1 MVQMNI
7 PFKPCNILL
16 PKEGFEKWS
25 VVACDQYT
33 SDSQYWNRVE
43 NTVADA
49 KSTLRITLPE
59 IYLEEGNVS
68 ERIDKINS
76 TMYEYISNDVF
87 NEIGNS
93 YIYVE
98 RSVSNGKIRKGLIGA
113 FDLEA
118 YDFNKGSASQIRA
131 TEGTVLERIPPR
143 VKIRENAPLELPHI
157 MILIDDRSNEVIS
170 SVSSAKTDENKLYD
184 FDLMENGGHIK
195 GYRVSGEISESLNN
209 ALENLYDVKAFN
221 DKYSVSDKPLLIFA
235 VGDGNHSLATAKT
248 CWENIKKDLTP
259 EEQENHPARY
269 ALAEL
274 VNVHDESLE
283 FEPIHR
289 LIFDIDTD
297 KFYSEMKNYF
307 EDCNI
312 EKVSDITENGFTV
325 VIGEKSESFVLR
337 SPKFNLT
344 VGDIQSFVD
353 YYLKNIEPQGKVDY
367 IHGEETIFA
376 KAKENNTLGILLPA
390 MAKNDLFKTVIVDG
404 VLPRKTFS
412 MGHAHEK
419 RFYLECR
426 KIK

>member
-1 MVQMNI
+1 MNI

-68 ERIDKINS
+68 KRIDKINS

-297 KFYSEMKNYF
+297 KFNSEMKNYF
-307 EDCNI
+307 KDCNI
-312 EKVSDITENGFTV
+312 EQVADGSENGFTV

-367 IHGEETIFA
+367 IHGEETVFA

>member
-1 MVQMNI
+1 MNI

-16 PKEGFEKWS
+16 PKGGFEKWS

-33 SDSQYWNRVE
+33 SDADYWSRVE

-59 IYLEEGNVS
+59 IYLEDGNVS
-68 ERIDKINS
+68 ERIDKINE
-76 TMYEYISNDVF
+76 TMYDYINGDVF
-87 NEIGNS
+87 NEIENS
-93 YIYVE
+93 YIYTE

-118 YDFNKGSASQIRA
+118 YNFNKGSDSQIRA

-157 MILIDDRSNEVIS
+157 MILIDDRTNAVID
-170 SVSSAKTDENKLYD
+170 SVVSAKTAENKLYD
-184 FDLMENGGHIK
+184 FDLMENGGRVS
-195 GYRVSGEISESLNN
+195 GYRVSGKDSDSLNKALESL
-209 ALENLYDVKAFN
+209 YDKSAFEE
-221 DKYSVSDKPLLIFA
+221 KYSISDKPLLVFA

-248 CWENIKKDLTP
+248 CWENIKKTLSP
-259 EEQENHPARY
+259 EEQKDHPARY

-289 LIFDIDTD
+289 LIFDTDTS
-297 KFYSEMKNYF
+297 KFESEMKNF
-307 EDCNI
+307 FADCGI
-312 EKVSDITENGFTV
+312 EKVDTSSDDCFTV
-325 VIGEKSESFVLR
+325 VIGEKAESYILR
-337 SPKFNLT
+337 NPKYNLT
-344 VGDIQSFVD
+344 VGDIQSFID
-353 YYLKNIEPQGKVDY
+353 HYIKNVEPQSKVDY
-367 IHGEETIFA
+367 IHGEETVFS
-376 KAKENNTLGILLPA
+376 KAKNSNTVGILLPA
-390 MAKNDLFKTVIVDG
+390 MAKNDLFRTVIVDG

>member
-1 MVQMNI
+1 MNI
-7 PFKPCNILL
+7 PFKPCNILI
-16 PKEGFEKWS
+16 PKDGFEKWS

-33 SDSQYWNRVE
+33 SDADYWKRVE

-49 KSTLRITLPE
+49 NSTLRITLPE

-68 ERIDKINS
+68 ERIEKINS
-76 TMYEYISNDVF
+76 TMYKYINGNVF
-87 NEIGNS
+87 NEIKDS
-93 YIYVE
+93 YIYTE

-118 YDFNKGSASQIRA
+118 YNFNRGSDSQIRA

-157 MILIDDRSNEVIS
+157 MILIDDRKNEVINS
-170 SVSSAKTDENKLYD
+170 IMTAKKDENKLYD
-184 FDLMENGGHIK
+184 FDLMENGGH
-195 GYRVSGEISESLNN
+195 VSGYKVSGDDSISLNN
-209 ALENLYDVKAFN
+209 ALETLYDEKAFEE
-221 DKYSVSDKPLLIFA
+221 KYSVKDKPLLVFA

-248 CWENIKKDLTP
+248 CWENIKKNLTP
-259 EEQENHPARY
+259 EEQKNHPARY

-289 LIFDIDTD
+289 LIFDTDTV
-297 KFYSEMKNYF
+297 KFESEMIKF
-307 EDCNI
+307 FADCDI
-312 EKVSDITENGFTV
+312 EKTDSVKENGFTV
-325 VIGEKSESFVLR
+325 VIGERAENYILK

-344 VGDIQSFVD
+344 VGDIQSFID
-353 YYLKNIEPQGKVDY
+353 YYIKNVETQSKVDY
-367 IHGEETIFA
+367 IHGEETVFA
-376 KAKENNTLGILLPA
+376 KAKETDTVGILLPA
-390 MAKNDLFKTVIVDG
+390 MAKNDLFRTVIVDG

-412 MGHAHEK
+412 MGHANEK

>member
-1 MVQMNI
+1 MNI
-7 PFKPCNILL
+7 PFKPCNILI
-16 PKEGFEKWS
+16 PKDGFEKWS

-33 SDSQYWNRVE
+33 SDADYWKRVE

-49 KSTLRITLPE
+49 NSTLRITLPE

-68 ERIDKINS
+68 ERIEKINT
-76 TMYEYISNDVF
+76 TMYDYINGNVF
-87 NEIGNS
+87 NEIKDS
-93 YIYVE
+93 YIYTE

-118 YDFNKGSASQIRA
+118 YNFNKGSDSQIRA

-157 MILIDDRSNEVIS
+157 MILIDDRTDAVIK
-170 SVSSAKTDENKLYD
+170 SVMTAKKDENKLYD
-184 FDLMENGGHIK
+184 FDLMENGGHVS
-195 GYRVSGEISESLNN
+195 GYKVSGEDSISLNK
-209 ALENLYDVKAFN
+209 ALETLYDEKAFEE
-221 DKYSVSDKPLLIFA
+221 KYSVTDKPLLVFA

-248 CWENIKKDLTP
+248 CWENIKKTLTP

-274 VNVHDESLE
+274 VNVHDESLG

-289 LIFDIDTD
+289 LIFDADTA
-297 KFYSEMKNYF
+297 KFESEMKKF
-307 EDCNI
+307 FADCGL
-312 EKVSDITENGFTV
+312 EKTAEVSENGFTV
-325 VIGEKSESFVLR
+325 VIGEKAENYILK

-344 VGDIQSFVD
+344 VGDIQSFID
-353 YYLKNIEPQGKVDY
+353 YYTKNIETQSKVDY
-367 IHGEETIFA
+367 IHGEETVFA
-376 KAKENNTLGILLPA
+376 KAKESNTVGILLPA
-390 MAKNDLFKTVIVDG
+390 MAKNDLFRTVIVDG

-412 MGHAHEK
+412 MGHANEK

>member
-1 MVQMNI
+1 MNI

-16 PKEGFEKWS
+16 PKEGYEKWS

-68 ERIDKINS
+68 KRIDKINS

-289 LIFDIDTD
+289 LLFDIDTD

-312 EKVSDITENGFTV
+312 EQVADGSENGFTV
-325 VIGEKSESFVLR
+325 VIGEKSESFVLI

-353 YYLKNIEPQGKVDY
+353 YYLKNIEPQGKIDY
-367 IHGEETIFA
+367 IHGEETVFA